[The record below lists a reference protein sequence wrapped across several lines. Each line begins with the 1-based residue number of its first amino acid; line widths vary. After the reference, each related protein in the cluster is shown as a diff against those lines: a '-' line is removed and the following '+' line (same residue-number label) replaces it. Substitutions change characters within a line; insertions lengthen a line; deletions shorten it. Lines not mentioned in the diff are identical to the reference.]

1 MRLSRRKSKDP
12 ENTEAFS
19 FENELGASEDEECA
33 KDSEKTE
40 TFSFENE
47 LGASEDEEYTGSLNL
62 FHNLTDKSQND
73 DFYKKSVLEKI
84 WVRHTSIS
92 QQLLLLILRHY
103 MLMLPHPRRRCLWI
117 PPVNSAGRGICG
129 C

>member
-1 MRLSRRKSKDP
+1 MLSRRNSKDSK
-12 ENTEAFS
+12 N
-19 FENELGASEDEECA
+19 
-33 KDSEKTE
+33 TE

-47 LGASEDEEYTGSLNL
+47 LGASEDKYYTGSLNL

-73 DFYKKSVLEKI
+73 DFYRKSVLGKI

-92 QQLLLLILRHY
+92 QQLLLRILLHY
-103 MLMLPHPRRRCLWI
+103 MLMLPHPRRRYLWI